1 MNTYTNPLAVEN
13 NLDVEGLFTQGFSQF
28 DGWIDEMCQQFL
40 SSTDSRD
47 SMKVS
52 ELKTLFTDTTIPA
65 QQQSMGSYLEGF
77 QNDILPHCSHL
88 ASPTYVGHMT
98 SPLPNFVSQ
107 LSRIVMILNQN
118 MMKIESCRG
127 LNFLERQVLAMLHKE
142 VFNLSEDSYL
152 ESVQDAN
159 VNFGCFTSGGTV
171 ANITA
176 MWVARNK
183 RQQADGTNTQRGVII
198 GSELMHYSFDKAA
211 DLLGLDLIRLP
222 FDHEY
227 RLSLT
232 HLKEALNKV
241 KEKNQPV
248 VSLVAIAGTTDF
260 GSVDPIAEMSELAQE
275 NGAHLHVDGAWGGA
289 MVLCEEGK
297 AILSDIHRAD
307 SVTIDGHKQLMTP
320 IGCGLLLT
328 REVETLGQ
336 IRKEAPYAIR
346 SSSLDQGRF
355 TLEGTRPAMAL
366 YLHAA
371 FHLIGKSGYGELLSQ
386 SLSRAKA
393 MAQIL
398 NETQEFELVHQP
410 KMNLMVYR
418 YLPEGYRERH
428 LNEQENEYVNAFN
441 VVLQKRQRALG
452 NTFVSRTKRVTNLY
466 PNQSLVLFRAVMLNP
481 LTTRSHLQTVIAD
494 QLVIAESLEK
504 EVREQGLDL
513 EGIA

>member
-1 MNTYTNPLAVEN
+1 MNIYSNALTADN
-13 NLDVEGLFTQGFSQF
+13 NLDVEGLFTKGFGQF
-28 DGWIDEMCQQFL
+28 DDWIDEMCQQFL
-40 SSTDSRD
+40 HSNDSSDPIP
-47 SMKVS
+47 VS
-52 ELKTLFTDTTIPA
+52 ELKTLFTDTTFPD
-65 QQQSMGSYLEGF
+65 QQQSMGQYLEEF
-77 QNDILPHCSHL
+77 QHQILPHCSHL

-107 LSRIVMILNQN
+107 LSRLVMILNQN

-142 VFNLSEDSYL
+142 VFHLDEEAYQQ
-152 ESVQDAN
+152 SVQDAN

-176 MWVARNK
+176 MWVARNQ
-183 RQQADGTNTQRGVII
+183 RQQKLEVSGSRGVII

-222 FDHEY
+222 FDNQY
-227 RLSLT
+227 CLSLP
-232 HLKEALNKV
+232 HLKEALSQAQSNG
-241 KEKNQPV
+241 QPV
-248 VSLVAIAGTTDF
+248 IALVAIAGTTDF
-260 GSVDPIAEMSELAQE
+260 GSIDPIADMAELAREQ
-275 NGAHLHVDGAWGGA
+275 GAHLHVDGAWGGA
-289 MVLCEEGK
+289 MVLCDEGK
-297 AILSDIHRAD
+297 AMLSDIHFAD

-328 REVETLGQ
+328 RDVVTLGN

-371 FHLIGKSGYGELLSQ
+371 FHLIGKSGYGELLSK
-386 SLSRAKA
+386 SLARAK
-393 MAQIL
+393 MLAQIL
-398 NETQEFELVHQP
+398 NETQEFELVHEP

-418 YLPEGYRERH
+418 YLPQGYRGRRLTE
-428 LNEQENEYVNAFN
+428 EENEFVNTFN
-441 VVLQKRQRALG
+441 VVLQKRQRSLG

-466 PNQSLVLFRAVMLNP
+466 PDQPLVLFRAVMLNP
-481 LTTRSHLQTVIAD
+481 LTTRTHLQTVIAD
-494 QLVIAESLEK
+494 QLVIAESLER
-504 EVREQGLDL
+504 ELHEQGLAL
-513 EGIA
+513 GGLQ